1 MEVTLPIV
9 ITTALVDSIN
19 PCAIGVLLLL
29 LGVLLKH
36 AKEKAV
42 MVKIAATYIGVVFLV
57 YILSGFGLIWF
68 QHILIGLGFA
78 TIVGTLV
85 GTIVILAGFIE
96 IKDFFWYGRGFSLAI
111 PKRYIKP
118 IQERIAHV
126 TTSGAV
132 VLGGLVAMVE
142 LPCTGGPYL
151 AITTMLAKQFSMID
165 AVYLVI
171 YNIIFI
177 LPLVVISMLAYYGVN
192 VGAMKEWKQDKKK
205 WMRLATGIVMI
216 LLGAFLIYYYQ
227 VGLH

>member
-1 MEVTLPIV
+1 M
-9 ITTALVDSIN
+9 
-19 PCAIGVLLLL
+19 L

-36 AKEKAV
+36 SKEKKM
-42 MVKIAATYIGVVFLV
+42 MVKIATIYISVVFAV
-57 YILSGFGLIWF
+57 YVLSGLGLIWF

-78 TIVGTLV
+78 TIVGTFV
-85 GTIVILAGFIE
+85 GILVILAGLVE
-96 IKDFFWYGRGFSLAI
+96 VKDFFWYGRGFSLAI
-111 PKRYIKP
+111 PKKYIKP

-177 LPLVVISMLAYYGVN
+177 LPLVIITWLTYHGVN
-192 VGAMKEWKQDKKK
+192 IGAMSKWKQEKKK

-216 LLGAFLIYYYQ
+216 ALGAFLIYYYQ